1 MHEITFI
8 LAILVSK
15 EILTVVE
22 AKAILKESQH
32 SVLSANLGEM
42 IAKVSKSLEVDEV
55 TSTIEKVD
63 ARSIIG

>member
-1 MHEITFI
+1 MQDITFT

-32 SVLSANLGEM
+32 SILSANLGEM
-42 IAKVSKSLEVDEV
+42 IAKVSKALEVDEV